1 MQPIHGN
8 KCSNRELS
16 GAEYYSEMLVEDLDI
31 PDALARRLCRRGIIT
46 VGQLL
51 TMSEADVRGYWIGEG
66 SLRKIQAAIMALG
79 LEPLGKYAPRQ
90 TIRRIV

>member
-1 MQPIHGN
+1 MQPN
-8 KCSNRELS
+8 RSNDRSRRELS

-66 SLRKIQAAIMALG
+66 SIRKIQAAIMAIG
-79 LEPLGKYAPRQ
+79 LEPLGRNAPRQ
-90 TIRRIV
+90 TIRRII